1 MQNPAIGS
9 PPFTA
14 QTELPLVGRVADL
27 GALRIA
33 LDDAVEG
40 RGQVVFLSGE
50 SGVGKTRLVLA
61 LSREA
66 ASRNALIATGAAYA
80 VEAGVPY
87 GMISDA
93 LVPPLRT
100 LPSTTLAVL
109 ARGAERELGL
119 VLHGLDVRQGREELA
134 APAEADHKARLLW
147 NFAQFIQRL
156 AGRQPL
162 LLILENAQWSDPSS
176 IELVHFLSRQIRAA
190 ACLII
195 VTYADDEQE
204 LPPHLRAAE
213 RALLARG
220 DATVRNLGPL
230 TRHDVADILHRLFA
244 LEQAALD
251 PLATRLHERSRG
263 NPLFVDQMIRHLVE
277 SGRLRQDGHGWI
289 VAEAGDLGLPSTIR
303 EALQARLAEVDSTAR
318 RVAEAAAVIGTR
330 AALPLLQ
337 EVAGLQP
344 LPFADAVDVLCARR
358 VLREIGEGAMP
369 QYEFIHPLMQLTVVA
384 GVSAAR
390 RRALHLATA
399 EAMERALGEAA
410 LTHSREIAQHLIEG
424 HALGGDARALRFVAA
439 AGRDALERHADAEA
453 LHLLSD
459 ALTIADRLSAAE
471 RDESV
476 YRPLL
481 EDLARARQRNGD
493 RDGALTLWH
502 QALALATAAGDDVL
516 RGRLL
521 RRIGLAT
528 AFAGRPTQGLH
539 YLDQA
544 EAVAVAGNRM
554 ELVVRN
560 RVAKGMLLQSLGRA
574 DEAKRAIEEI
584 LPMATASEDP
594 ALQARVHRA
603 LMQLYGWTGPSATA
617 REHGEASLAFATASG
632 DRLLTWWAHWGMAV
646 LQGLGGDS
654 TLVATHRREA
664 EAIAIELRSPLHQV
678 AVAEIAI
685 EHASAIGHWSEGL
698 ARADRAIPVARAIAP
713 ATLLP
718 RLLVWTGLILMERD
732 ELARGHEY
740 IEEAWRIT
748 RAEEV
753 ERSLREGATA
763 VGGEVHNVILAHTG
777 MAAYWLTQQEWRRAL
792 EYGQRGLAIADRFG
806 YIVWSIHRLLPII
819 LEAALWLQEY
829 ELAAQVCARFRQ
841 QAVLLGHKLG
851 IAWANAADA
860 LRIRL
865 DSRRP
870 DAIPAMLAAA
880 EELEAIPFP
889 FHGAR
894 LRRKLAQVLAVD
906 GDLDAARRELRRA
919 HDVFVRLG
927 AERELRA
934 TRSEMRTLGMR
945 LPPRTATD
953 GAHSLTGRELDIARL
968 VARRLTN
975 KEVAQQL
982 DISAR
987 TVSTHLS
994 NMFSKLD
1001 VDSRGALVDLL
1012 RAQPGFGEDGTR

>member
-1 MQNPAIGS
+1 MQNPAMGA

-14 QTELPLVGRVADL
+14 RTELPLVGRVADL
-27 GALRIA
+27 GALRMA

-50 SGVGKTRLVLA
+50 SGVGKTRLVQA

-66 ASRNALIATGAAYA
+66 AARNALVANGAAYA

-93 LVPPLRT
+93 LVPPLRALPGAT
-100 LPSTTLAVL
+100 LSVL

-119 VLHGLDVRQGREELA
+119 ILHGLDVRRGREETA

-147 NFAQFIQRL
+147 NFAQFLERL
-156 AGRQPL
+156 ASRQPL

-176 IELVHFLSRQIRAA
+176 IELVHVLSRQLRAA
-190 ACLII
+190 SCLII

-204 LPPHLRAAE
+204 IPPHLRAAE
-213 RALLARG
+213 RSLLARG
-220 DATVRNLGPL
+220 DATQRHLGPL
-230 TRHDVADILHRLFA
+230 TRHDVADILHRLFG
-244 LEQAALD
+244 LGTESLD
-251 PLATRLHERSRG
+251 PLATRLHDRARG
-263 NPLFVDQMIRHLVE
+263 NPLFVDQIIRHLVE
-277 SGRLRQDGHGWI
+277 SGRLRREGHAW
-289 VAEAGDLGLPSTIR
+289 VAEPGDLGLPSTIR
-303 EALQARLAEVDSTAR
+303 EALQARLAEVDSGAR

-337 EVAGLQP
+337 GVAGMEP

-369 QYEFIHPLMQLTVVA
+369 QYEFIHPLMQLTVLA

-390 RRALHLATA
+390 RRALHLAAA
-399 EAMERALGEAA
+399 ETMERALGDAA
-410 LTHSREIAQHLIEG
+410 LTHSREIARHLIEG

-439 AGRDALERHADAEA
+439 AGRDALERHADTEA
-453 LHLLSD
+453 LQLLTD
-459 ALTIADRLSAAE
+459 ALTIADRLPPGE

-502 QALALATAAGDDVL
+502 QGLALATTAGDNVL

-528 AFAGRPTQGLH
+528 AFAGRPTQGLQ

-544 EAVAVAGNRM
+544 EAVAEAGSRRD
-554 ELVVRN
+554 LVVRI

-584 LPMATASEDP
+584 LPVAAESADP

-617 REHGEASLAFATASG
+617 REHGQASLAFATASG

-646 LQGLGGDS
+646 LHGLGGDS
-654 TLVATHRREA
+654 VLIATHRQEA
-664 EAIAIELRSPLHQV
+664 EAIAIELQSPLHQV
-678 AVAEIAI
+678 AVAEIAV
-685 EHASAIGHWSEGL
+685 EHASAIGHWSEGI

-753 ERSLREGATA
+753 EGALRAGGTPV
-763 VGGEVHNVILAHTG
+763 VGEIHNVILAHTG

-792 EYGQRGLAIADRFG
+792 DFGQRGLAIADRFG

-829 ELAAQVCARFRQ
+829 QLAAEVCARLRQ

-865 DSRRP
+865 DSRHP
-870 DAIPAMLAAA
+870 ESVPALLAAA

-894 LRRKLAQVLAVD
+894 LRRKLAQMLAMD

-927 AERELRA
+927 AERELRG
-934 TRSEMRTLGMR
+934 TRGEMRTLGMR

-975 KEVAQQL
+975 KEVARQL

-987 TVSTHLS
+987 TVGTHLS

-1012 RAQPGFGEDGTR
+1012 RTQPGFGDDGTR